1 MGQPGKTLEVAFQFP
16 AAENADC
23 SHLQAFALPNP
34 SAFSFSLCCVA
45 FLPSSMVPSVTAN
58 TATHPTAAN
67 KIGYSTEGG
76 KTSAQSQQQ
85 NSQVAVWLLI

>member
-1 MGQPGKTLEVAFQFP
+1 
-16 AAENADC
+16 
-23 SHLQAFALPNP
+23 
-34 SAFSFSLCCVA
+34 
-45 FLPSSMVPSVTAN
+45 MVPSVTAN

-76 KTSAQSQQQ
+76 KTLAQSQQQ